1 MKVEESVRVAASKEA
16 VWELAGDPAAYPR
29 FFADLALFQHAG
41 GPRSGIGARY
51 NLRIRLGSAGVGGL
65 IEVVEYDPP
74 WELAWTAVRGLY
86 HRGRFRLRDASD
98 GGTQVSFRLLYE
110 SPSLGASRWGAL
122 GFAVDALAVPM
133 LRAAVRRTLEN
144 LRALVEGAASPPGA
158 RQRLVDGLEAL
169 AILRSA
175 GLIRV
180 LRPDQLARLGLL
192 FARWGF
198 TPPAG
203 YAAAA
208 IAYPDEV
215 AIIDELGE
223 LTFAEVEERT
233 NALARGLAV
242 AGVRPGTAVGV
253 MARNHRWFIEAV
265 VALWKLGAT
274 IVLLNTSFAAPQ
286 LADVARR
293 EKVRALVYDQEFG
306 PLLSGPAWRNR
317 KRFVAWPEE
326 PDPALPTLEGL
337 IEAHEGLPLAP
348 PEQAS
353 RTVILTSG
361 TTGRPKGAAR
371 TNPSTLGP
379 ALSLLSRIPLRQRER
394 TLIAAPLFH
403 TWGFSHFSLGL
414 LLASTYVLQRRFDAE
429 GTLRVISQTRPEAM
443 IAVPV
448 MLQRILE
455 LPAAKRRRHDASSL
469 RVVAL
474 SGSALPAGLDQRW
487 MDEFGENLYN
497 LYGSTEVAWATIAT
511 PADLRAAPGTAGRP
525 PRNTIVRIYDGRIFV
540 GNEYPF
546 EGYTGGG
553 SKESRDGLLATGDR
567 GHFDA
572 SGRLFV
578 DGRDDEMIVSG
589 GENVYPREVE
599 ELLARHRAVAD
610 AAVVGVPDEE
620 FGQALKAF
628 VVRRRGGRGGRV
640 SADELRAYVRSSLAR
655 YKVPR
660 EVVFVSRLPRNATG
674 KVVKRELTAGPSRRR

>member
-1 MKVEESVRVAASKEA
+1 MKIEESVRIAAPKEE
-16 VWELAGDPAAYPR
+16 VWELAGDPATFPR
-29 FFADLALFQHAG
+29 FFADLAWFEHAG
-41 GPRSGIGARY
+41 GPKRGVGARY
-51 NLRIRLGSAGVGGL
+51 NLRIRVGSTGVGGL
-65 IEVVEYDPP
+65 IEVVERDEP
-74 WELAWTAVRGLY
+74 WELAWTTVRGLY
-86 HRGRFRLRDASD
+86 HRGRFQLRDAEG
-98 GGTQVSFRLLYE
+98 GGTQVTFRLLYE
-110 SPSLGASRWGAL
+110 SPSLGASPWGAL
-122 GFAVDALAVPM
+122 GFAVDRLAAPL
-133 LRAAVRRTLEN
+133 LRAAVKRMLEN
-144 LRALVEGAASPPGA
+144 LRLLVEGATRRPGA
-158 RQRLVDGLEAL
+158 NQLLADGLEAL

-198 TPPAG
+198 TAATG

-208 IAYPDEV
+208 ITYPDEV
-215 AIIDELGE
+215 AVIDELGE
-223 LTFAEVEERT
+223 LTFSEVEERS
-233 NALARGLAV
+233 NALARGLAA
-242 AGVRPGTAVGV
+242 AGIRAGTPVGV

-274 IVLLNTSFAAPQ
+274 VVLLNTSFAGPQ

-293 EKVRALVYDQEFG
+293 EKLRALIYDQEFSE
-306 PLLSGPAWRNR
+306 LLSGPAWRNR

-326 PDPALPTLEGL
+326 ADPAAPTLEEL
-337 IEAHEGLPLAP
+337 IEAHEGLPLEP
-348 PEQAS
+348 PEQVS

-371 TNPSTLGP
+371 TNPATLSP
-379 ALSLLSRIPLRQRER
+379 ALALLSKIPLRQREKVFV
-394 TLIAAPLFH
+394 AAPLFH
-403 TWGFSHFSLGL
+403 SWGFSHFSLGL
-414 LLASTYVLQRRFDAE
+414 LLASTYVLQRHFDAE
-429 GTLRVISQTRPEAM
+429 AALRAISETRPEAM
-443 IAVPV
+443 VAVPV

-455 LPAAKRRRHDASSL
+455 LPASRRRRYDTSSL

-474 SGSALPAGLDQRW
+474 SGSALPSGLSERW

-511 PADLRAAPGTAGRP
+511 PADLREAPGTAGRP

-540 GNEYPF
+540 GNDYPF

-553 SKESRDGLLATGDR
+553 SKESRDGLLATGDV

-572 SGRLFV
+572 AGRLFV

-599 ELLARHRAVAD
+599 ELLVRHRDVAD
-610 AAVVGVPDEE
+610 AAVVGVPDER

-628 VVRRRGGRGGRV
+628 VVRRRGARV
-640 SADELRAYVRSSLAR
+640 TADALRSYVRSNLAR

-660 EVVFVSRLPRNATG
+660 EVEFVRGLPRNATG
-674 KVVKRELTAGPSRRR
+674 KVVKRELTGAPSGRR